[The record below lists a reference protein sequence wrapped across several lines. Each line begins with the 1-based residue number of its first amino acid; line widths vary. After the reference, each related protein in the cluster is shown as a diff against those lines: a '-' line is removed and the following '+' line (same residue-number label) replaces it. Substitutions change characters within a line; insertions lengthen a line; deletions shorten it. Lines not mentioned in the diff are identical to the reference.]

1 MSQLSELPKLSDAFV
16 THIKDHNPVK
26 NDWMP
31 CPRCGSSN
39 VEPPGGRN
47 MLFGG
52 LVGFACIV
60 PAFGCLA
67 IAVGAVGVLLFG
79 LIMLPVAALILIP
92 GIALA
97 VLLTMSGNVYRCKP
111 CGYSWKFRDIGNL
124 KNQWDAS
131 ISASASAS
139 TNTNADKGGQKRK
152 RAK

>member
-16 THIKDHNPVK
+16 THIKDHNPAK

-47 MLFGG
+47 MLFSG
-52 LVGFACIV
+52 LVGFGCIV

-67 IAVGAVGVLLFG
+67 IVIGFIGFIFIG
-79 LIMLPVAALILIP
+79 LVMLPVAALILIP
-92 GIALA
+92 GIVLA
-97 VLLTMSGNVYRCKP
+97 VLLTLSGNVYRCKA
-111 CGYSWKFRDIGNL
+111 CGYNWKFADIGDL

-131 ISASASAS
+131 TSTDTSAS
-139 TNTNADKGGQKRK
+139 TNTDKDSQKRK
-152 RAK
+152 RAKGG

>member
-16 THIKDHNPVK
+16 THIKDHTPRK

-31 CPRCGSSN
+31 CPRCGGSN

-67 IAVGAVGVLLFG
+67 IAIGAIGVLVSG

-92 GIALA
+92 GIVLA
-97 VLLTMSGNVYRCKP
+97 VLLTLSGNVYRCKA
-111 CGYSWKFRDIGNL
+111 CGYSWKFRDIANL
-124 KNQWDAS
+124 KNQWDAGS
-131 ISASASAS
+131 STSAS
-139 TNTNADKGGQKRK
+139 TSTDTDKGGQKRK

>member
-16 THIKDHNPVK
+16 THIKDHTPRK

-31 CPRCGSSN
+31 CPRCGGSN

-67 IAVGAVGVLLFG
+67 IAIGAIGVILSG

-92 GIALA
+92 GIVLA
-97 VLLTMSGNVYRCKP
+97 VLLTLSGNVYRCKA
-111 CGYSWKFRDIGNL
+111 CGYSWKFRDIANL

-131 ISASASAS
+131 TSAS
-139 TNTNADKGGQKRK
+139 TSTDTDKGGQKRK